1 MMNTAAYPAYES
13 YKDSNIEWLGNVPHG
28 WKTIKLK
35 FLTRIVKRIVGREGP
50 DVLSITQ
57 NGIKIKDVTSGKGQ
71 IAENYSNYQL
81 VNRGDFAM
89 NHMDLLTGYVG
100 ISNFDGVVSPDYRV
114 FRRTS
119 DELDD
124 RYLLLIL
131 QIGYKQRIFFR
142 YGQGV
147 SLLGRWRF
155 PAENFKEFQIP
166 IPPLREQRAIAAVL
180 EKKCAW
186 VDEAMRIKEEQILL
200 LRERQQI
207 LIQQAVTRG
216 LNSASPMRDS
226 GVDWIGQIP
235 AHWGVE
241 NPKRIFN
248 HRKERARKGEPQ
260 LAATQKYGVIPQ
272 VKFMDLEGRR
282 ITQVLL
288 DFDILKHVEAGDF
301 VISMR
306 SFQGGL
312 EYSEYTGS
320 VSSAYVAIE
329 PGPRIYAPFYKYIF
343 KSARYIEALQ
353 ATSNLVRDG
362 QALRF
367 DNFAMVTLPIFPVH
381 EQREIAD
388 YLDVALAKSG
398 QGIAIKEEQIATLKE
413 YKTTLINA
421 AVTGKIKVA

>member
-1 MMNTAAYPAYES
+1 MNTAAYPAYES

-35 FLTRIVKRIVGREGP
+35 FLTQIVKRIAGREGP

-57 NGIKIKDVTSGKGQ
+57 NGIKIKDVTSGEGQ
-71 IAENYSNYQL
+71 LAEDYSNYQI

-180 EKKCAW
+180 EEKCAW
-186 VDEAMRIKEEQILL
+186 VDEAVRIKEEQILL

-216 LNSASPMRDS
+216 LNPASPMKDS

-367 DNFAMVTLPIFPVH
+367 DNFAMVTLPVCPVH
-381 EQREIAD
+381 EQREIAE